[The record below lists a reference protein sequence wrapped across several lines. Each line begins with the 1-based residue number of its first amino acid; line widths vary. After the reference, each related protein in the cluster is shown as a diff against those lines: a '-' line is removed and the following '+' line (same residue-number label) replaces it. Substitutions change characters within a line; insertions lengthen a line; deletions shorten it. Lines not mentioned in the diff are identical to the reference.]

1 MTKCKSIR
9 FASLFFSSILAV
21 AASICLFSCNM
32 DAEPYEFLKKY
43 GDIAT
48 VKNVA
53 FDYKNGYVIHMDDWE
68 NVSPMQYLGPTSNP
82 SDLVVNYEIDN
93 PGDFEISASLGVA
106 GVENPDAEGIKI
118 SVNSNTS
125 LSITYP
131 AAFIDSRNMDYGGSG
146 DISPKIFLT
155 RVSDNYGQSYDTRA
169 IRVNGPPPGLSN
181 AISQILSGDD
191 ERMIICFILPENMP
205 IDVNAF
211 FIRDER
217 TNTIH
222 KFEYSNG
229 AITVGTEDKGWKID
243 TVAPGTLEPTCPN
256 GPVFDPTYY
265 SGTPYYV
272 TTDVKNILS
281 LDIFELHLVLRD
293 QAGLEAWNLVNS
305 RVQMMDPLTCNI
317 PETAYMLE
325 NTFEQPYIE
334 LTVNPPANVPDATLY
349 LHVRDADDN
358 VIADINGNTE
368 SCEGATT
375 FHLYPEIDGQSK
387 YYYVSIYASK
397 SGWMGT
403 GISRSLYISGK
414 KLEDPVATPAPV
426 AGATVAQDTEVTITS
441 AQDGTITCLKSIGG
455 GDVTGPSPVKVVL
468 ADLGE
473 NILLASVSK
482 DYYKYSASVSFT
494 YDVAMTKVYVKQGAP
509 AGGSGTITNPFST
522 IQQAQT
528 ALDTS
533 GASDPSGNTICV
545 MGDLKDMTAA
555 ITVGASSDYYNIV
568 GYDDNGLN
576 VAPVELAMAVPGSVI
591 NLSTGTLALRAIK
604 IVSVSNVSN
613 GAVHISGGN
622 LIIKDQVTILGNT
635 KDSSGTP
642 ANICLDAGQKIKI
655 NQANLSGTRV
665 GVTTA
670 TLPSAGTVIT
680 VTSGYKDSGVTDA
693 PSVHFE
699 SDSPSCAFILD
710 ASGEAVLASGG
721 GSISVGDIY
730 SVAFAQTASAGV
742 YTFTA
747 SATPTSGGSPVD
759 ITADCSW
766 SMKLYYLNTDT
777 GMSAATNTMDLSA
790 LSTGTYIM
798 KISAVYGGK
807 TYSGEVEITVS
818 GP

>member
-1 MTKCKSIR
+1 
-9 FASLFFSSILAV
+9 
-21 AASICLFSCNM
+21 
-32 DAEPYEFLKKY
+32 
-43 GDIAT
+43 
-48 VKNVA
+48 
-53 FDYKNGYVIHMDDWE
+53 
-68 NVSPMQYLGPTSNP
+68 
-82 SDLVVNYEIDN
+82 
-93 PGDFEISASLGVA
+93 
-106 GVENPDAEGIKI
+106 
-118 SVNSNTS
+118 
-125 LSITYP
+125 
-131 AAFIDSRNMDYGGSG
+131 
-146 DISPKIFLT
+146 
-155 RVSDNYGQSYDTRA
+155 
-169 IRVNGPPPGLSN
+169 
-181 AISQILSGDD
+181 
-191 ERMIICFILPENMP
+191 
-205 IDVNAF
+205 
-211 FIRDER
+211 
-217 TNTIH
+217 
-222 KFEYSNG
+222 
-229 AITVGTEDKGWKID
+229 
-243 TVAPGTLEPTCPN
+243 
-256 GPVFDPTYY
+256 
-265 SGTPYYV
+265 
-272 TTDVKNILS
+272 
-281 LDIFELHLVLRD
+281 
-293 QAGLEAWNLVNS
+293 
-305 RVQMMDPLTCNI
+305 
-317 PETAYMLE
+317 
-325 NTFEQPYIE
+325 
-334 LTVNPPANVPDATLY
+334 
-349 LHVRDADDN
+349 
-358 VIADINGNTE
+358 
-368 SCEGATT
+368 
-375 FHLYPEIDGQSK
+375 
-387 YYYVSIYASK
+387 
-397 SGWMGT
+397 
-403 GISRSLYISGK
+403 
-414 KLEDPVATPAPV
+414 
-426 AGATVAQDTEVTITS
+426 
-441 AQDGTITCLKSIGG
+441 
-455 GDVTGPSPVKVVL
+455 
-468 ADLGE
+468 
-473 NILLASVSK
+473 
-482 DYYKYSASVSFT
+482 
-494 YDVAMTKVYVKQGAP
+494 
-509 AGGSGTITNPFST
+509 
-522 IQQAQT
+522 
-528 ALDTS
+528 
-533 GASDPSGNTICV
+533 
-545 MGDLKDMTAA
+545 MTAA